1 MAGGTSPRLGLKKQS
16 RKRSIPR
23 HVQHEFIPAK
33 RFVARTL
40 VLGSALPQ
48 ALFGA
53 PDAPVLGVL
62 LCSVPI
68 GIALIVSG
76 ARNLRPPRLADDDL
90 QPIHRCRQV
99 GAVQLAIR
107 TGPLLCLRVQ
117 QLAHRPAL
125 YFYDREGNPIAA
137 ESARSDRALTG
148 FLPSS

>member
-76 ARNLRPPRLADDDL
+76 ARNLRRLGWL
-90 QPIHRCRQV
+90 MTTCSLFI
-99 GAVQLAIR
+99 GAVKW
-107 TGPLLCLRVQ
+107 GP
-117 QLAHRPAL
+117 
-125 YFYDREGNPIAA
+125 F
-137 ESARSDRALTG
+137 S
-148 FLPSS
+148 